1 MLTVLA
7 QPDFKEKLSSEA
19 VELMPMKPAEF
30 AAYMKADLARWTQLA
45 KTRNIQLD
53 S

>member
-1 MLTVLA
+1 MLAVLT

-45 KTRNIQLD
+45 KARDIHLD
-53 S
+53 T

>member
-1 MLTVLA
+1 MR
-7 QPDFKEKLSSEA
+7 
-19 VELMPMKPAEF
+19 PAEF